1 MKAHRAID
9 HGVRILDSTLR
20 EGEQTPGVAFTV
32 EEKLQIAQ
40 KLDEVGVNM
49 IEAGDPNVSRD
60 VYEAVKR
67 IAKEGLEAEVLAH
80 CRAIIQDVDTAISCD
95 VPRVA
100 IFLGT
105 SETHL
110 TYKLRRDGEKAI
122 DMACTAI
129 EHARSSG
136 LKVRF
141 TAEDATRTDYGF
153 LVRICQA
160 AIEAGA
166 DRISL
171 PDTVGVATPE
181 TFRDLFGYLR
191 RRLRAELDV
200 HCHNDMGL
208 ALANT
213 LAAIESGAT
222 VAHATVN
229 GLGERAGITSLSEL
243 VVAMKLNYG
252 IETVRLAEL
261 PALSLLVEKC
271 SGLVI
276 APNAPI
282 VGENAFSH
290 KAGVHTAGVLSN
302 PNTYEGFPPELVG
315 RHREIIIDK
324 YTGTHAIKARLDRL
338 GISISDD
345 QISRVAQKIKERTE
359 IGSFRDSDL
368 IDLVEKSTGLDF
380 SPQIPQYT
388 EALVLVKCQS
398 NVHTSS
404 IARKIRVIRGVK
416 RVCEISGD
424 YDIELSFTGT
434 TTPEL
439 NDCLERIRS
448 IDGVVT
454 TNTRLVLK
462 TFENQPISGA

>member
-1 MKAHRAID
+1 MDHR
-9 HGVRILDSTLR
+9 VRILDSTLR
-20 EGEQTPGVAFTV
+20 EGEQTPSVAFTM
-32 EEKLQIAQ
+32 EEKLQIAR
-40 KLDEVGVNM
+40 KLDEVGVDM
-49 IEAGDPNVSRD
+49 IEAGDPNVSQD
-60 VYEAVKR
+60 VYQAVKR
-67 IAKEGLEAEVLAH
+67 IANDGLKAEVLAH
-80 CRAIIQDVDTAISCD
+80 CRAIIEDVDTAISCD

-105 SETHL
+105 SDTHL
-110 TYKLRRDGEKAI
+110 TYKLRRRGEQAI
-122 DMACTAI
+122 EMACTAI

-141 TAEDATRTDYGF
+141 TAEDATRTDYRF

-181 TFRDLFGYLR
+181 TIRDLFENLSKG
-191 RRLRAELDV
+191 LRAELDV

-213 LAAIESGAT
+213 LAAVESGAT

-243 VVAMKLNYG
+243 AVAMKIKYD
-252 IETVRLAEL
+252 IETLRLAEL

-324 YTGTHAIKARLDRL
+324 YTGTHAIRARLDRL
-338 GISISDD
+338 GISINDD
-345 QISRVAQKIKERTE
+345 QIMRVAQKIKERTE

-388 EALVLVKCQS
+388 EALVLVRCQS

-404 IARKIRVIRGVK
+404 VARKIRVIRGVK

-424 YDIELSFTGT
+424 YDIELSFMAN

-462 TFENQPISGA
+462 TFENQRTLGA

>member
-1 MKAHRAID
+1 MKAGRSID
-9 HGVRILDSTLR
+9 HALRILDSTLR
-20 EGEQTPGVAFTV
+20 EGEQTPGVAFTID
-32 EEKLQIAQ
+32 EKLQIAR

-60 VYEAVKR
+60 VCEAVKK
-67 IAKEGLEAEVLAH
+67 IAKEGLKAEVLAH
-80 CRAIIQDVDTAISCD
+80 CRAIIEDVDTAISCD

-100 IFLGT
+100 IFLGI

-110 TYKLRRDGEKAI
+110 TYKLRRDGDKAI
-122 DMACTAI
+122 EMACTAI

-141 TAEDATRTDYGF
+141 TAEDATRADYGF

-181 TFRDLFGYLR
+181 TFRDLFGDLR

-213 LAAIESGAT
+213 LAAVESGAT
-222 VAHATVN
+222 VAHVTVN

-243 VVAMKLNYG
+243 AVAMKINYG

-338 GISISDD
+338 GISIADD
-345 QISRVAQKIKERTE
+345 QITRVAQKIKERTE

-404 IARKIRVIRGVK
+404 IARKIRVIRGIK

-424 YDIELSFTGT
+424 YDIELSFTGNS
-434 TTPEL
+434 TPEL

-462 TFENQPISGA
+462 TFESQWTAGA

>member
-1 MKAHRAID
+1 MKACRSID
-9 HGVRILDSTLR
+9 HKVWILDSTLR
-20 EGEQTPGVAFTV
+20 EGEQTPGVAFTI
-32 EEKLQIAQ
+32 EEKLQIAR

-49 IEAGDPNVSRD
+49 IEAGDPNVSQD
-60 VYEAVKR
+60 VSEAVKR
-67 IAKEGLEAEVLAH
+67 IANDGLKAEVLAH
-80 CRAIIQDVDTAISCD
+80 CRAIIEDVDTAISCD

-105 SETHL
+105 SDTHL
-110 TYKLRRDGEKAI
+110 TYKLRRDGEAAI
-122 DMACTAI
+122 EMACKAI

-160 AIEAGA
+160 AIDAGA

-171 PDTVGVATPE
+171 PDTVGVTTPE
-181 TFRDLFGYLR
+181 RIRDLFGDLR
-191 RRLRAELDV
+191 RQLSAELDV

-213 LAAIESGAT
+213 LAAVESGAT

-243 VVAMKLNYG
+243 AVAMKIKYG
-252 IETVRLAEL
+252 IETVKLAEL

-271 SGLVI
+271 SGLAI
-276 APNAPI
+276 AANAPI

-315 RHREIIIDK
+315 RQREIIIDK
-324 YTGTHAIKARLDRL
+324 YTGTHAIRARLDRL
-338 GISISDD
+338 GISLSDD
-345 QISRVAQKIKERTE
+345 QILRVAQRIKERAE

-368 IDLVEKSTGLDF
+368 IDLAEKSTGLDF
-380 SPQIPQYT
+380 SPEIPQYT

-424 YDIELSFTGT
+424 YDIELSFTAS

-448 IDGVVT
+448 IDGVLT

-462 TFENQPISGA
+462 TFENQRAVGA